1 MASGFSTTVRNHVLD
16 HLFHTGA
23 PESVTIYGAL
33 CDADPGD
40 AGDMAGQEIAVGT
53 DYARTALL
61 MATGANAGSIANTT
75 ALEFPPANGGNWGT
89 ITHLAIV
96 ASATEGTDDM
106 QASGSLTA
114 SKTINDGDQLKF
126 AIGNITVSIA
136 VQA

>member
-1 MASGFSTTVRNHVLD
+1 MASGFSTATRNTVLND
-16 HLFHTGA
+16 LFHTGA
-23 PESVTIYGAL
+23 PDSNTIWGAL

-53 DYARTALL
+53 DYARTSLL

-75 ALEFPPANGGNWGT
+75 ALEFPPANGGNWGA

-96 ASATEGTDDM
+96 ASATEATDDM
-106 QASGSLTA
+106 IASGSLTV